1 MNPGRIISEHRPQVL
16 LVVLLL
22 GSLFSLVMGTES
34 SFIHRGLS
42 RAVSFIS
49 YPFIKVQH
57 LTSNSLGGAYKFVS
71 DYNSVFQENKSLK
84 LEVATL
90 KSKTAHLHE
99 LQQENRRIRSLFG
112 FTRQEAG
119 MDLLPVIILE
129 SYKGLLRIE
138 GGARDGIRVSMGVIT
153 PDGVVGVVT
162 EVADFTAT
170 VATIHHMDCRVGA
183 MVLRNR
189 LRAYD
194 GIIHP
199 SGSDFNQL
207 CSMEYIDMK
216 EEVRVGDWVV
226 TSPESQFPAGLP
238 IGRISTV
245 RSGEGLWKS
254 ADIHP
259 AVDPYRL
266 DEVFIIM
273 QAAESAD
280 YVAGPPA
287 ALRRGVLSG
296 GAAQAGV
303 SNAPEMPDMR
313 TLQERYAP

>member
-1 MNPGRIISEHRPQVL
+1 MSPLRIIREHRPQVL
-16 LVVLLL
+16 LVFLLL
-22 GSLFSLVMGTES
+22 GSILSLVVGTES
-34 SFIHRGLS
+34 TRVHRILA
-42 RAVSFIS
+42 RTVSLIS

-57 LTSNSLGGAYKFVS
+57 VTSTKLEGSYKFVT
-71 DYNSVFQENKSLK
+71 DYNGVFRDNKMLE
-84 LEVATL
+84 LEVASL
-90 KSKTAHLHE
+90 KTKTAALHE
-99 LQQENRRIRSLFG
+99 LKEENRRLRTLFG
-112 FTRQEAG
+112 FVKQESRLE
-119 MDLLPVIILE
+119 LLPVTILE
-129 SYKGLLRIE
+129 SYKGLLRID
-138 GGARDGIRVSMGVIT
+138 GGMRQGIRESMGVIT
-153 PDGVVGVVT
+153 ADGVVGVVT

-194 GIIHP
+194 GIVHP

-207 CSMEYIDMK
+207 CSLEYIDMK

-254 ADIHP
+254 ADIDP

-266 DEVFIIM
+266 DEVFILM
-273 QAAESAD
+273 RAAEDSPYLTDSITAHR
-280 YVAGPPA
+280 GTGTKPA
-287 ALRRGVLSG
+287 AHST
-296 GAAQAGV
+296 V
-303 SNAPEMPDMR
+303 SNAPQMPDMR
-313 TLQERYAP
+313 TLQEQYAP

>member
-22 GSLFSLVMGTES
+22 GSLASLIMGTES

-49 YPFIKVQH
+49 YPFIKVQY
-57 LTSNSLGGAYKFVS
+57 LTSNTLGGAYSFVA
-71 DYNSVFQENKSLK
+71 DYNHVSQENKSLK
-84 LEVATL
+84 LEVANL
-90 KSKTAHLHE
+90 QNKTARLYE
-99 LQQENRRIRSLFG
+99 LQQENRRIRSLLG
-112 FTRQEAG
+112 FVRKEAG
-119 MDLLPVIILE
+119 MDLLPVTVLE
-129 SYKGLLRIE
+129 SYKGLLRVE
-138 GGARDGIRVSMGVIT
+138 GGARSGIRVSMGVIT

-162 EVADFTAT
+162 EVADFTST

-226 TSPESQFPAGLP
+226 TCPESQFPAGLP
-238 IGRISTV
+238 IGRISVV

-254 ADIHP
+254 ADITP

-266 DEVFIIM
+266 DEVFIILR
-273 QAAESAD
+273 AVEDAD

-287 ALRRGVLSG
+287 ALQRGSLPSDGRR
-296 GAAQAGV
+296 ATV
-303 SNAPEMPDMR
+303 SNAPEMPDTR
-313 TLQERYAP
+313 TLQELYAP